1 MSLVSFAILYIL
13 PHAYTHIDPSEREPQ
28 DSAKYPN
35 SPRKKLVQA
44 SCICPGRISGEGM
57 WVSKEQ
63 ADTEKGMCVEK
74 D

>member
-1 MSLVSFAILYIL
+1 MYFTSCIILIY
-13 PHAYTHIDPSEREPQ
+13 PSEREPQ
-28 DSAKYPN
+28 DSSKYLN
-35 SPRKKLVQA
+35 SPRKKLVQG

-63 ADTEKGMCVEK
+63 ADPEKGMDVEK